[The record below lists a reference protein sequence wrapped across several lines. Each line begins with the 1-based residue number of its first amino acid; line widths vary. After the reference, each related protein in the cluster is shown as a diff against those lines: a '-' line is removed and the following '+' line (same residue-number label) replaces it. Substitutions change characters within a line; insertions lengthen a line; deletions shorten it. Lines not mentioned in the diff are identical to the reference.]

1 MPQEPALNDPRIA
14 PRPETA
20 AGAKPYA
27 EDDGIDLM
35 ELATLLMRGKKI
47 ILRFALVAMVLTAI
61 IVYLVMRP
69 MYTAQ
74 AVFLAPQNS
83 PGSGMSQIASQLGA
97 LGAVSGLGG
106 LKSSGDIYVGIL
118 GSRTIADTLIK
129 RFDLQKIYKAKKL
142 SDTEKKLKKRSKFIL
157 GKDILITISV
167 EDHDPKRAA
176 EIANGYLDALHDQ
189 NGRLALT
196 DSAQRRL
203 FFQQQLERE
212 KDALEDAEVELKKTQ
227 EKTGLIVPSGQTL
240 AEIQASSN
248 IRAQIASRQVELA
261 ALKQSATDQNPAVVR
276 LQTEIAGLEQQ
287 KQKLESGTGQSRPG
301 NMQLPT
307 AKFPELVLEYV
318 RKQRE
323 VKYHETLFELIA
335 KQYESARLD
344 ESRDAPLIQVVDKA
358 LVPDQKS
365 GPPRILLIFASG
377 LLGAFA
383 GAALVVFRSFIVTL
397 QSDPV
402 KAGRLQALQQAA
414 SINWQLRFQSGIS
427 DKRHQ
432 E

>member
-1 MPQEPALNDPRIA
+1 MPQEPALNDPMISTH
-14 PRPETA
+14 PEPA
-20 AGAKPYA
+20 AGTKSDT
-27 EDDGIDLM
+27 EDEGIDLM
-35 ELATLLMRGKKI
+35 ELAILLMRGKKI
-47 ILRFALVAMVLTAI
+47 ILRFVLIAMAVTAI
-61 IVYLVMRP
+61 VVYLIIKP
-69 MYTAQ
+69 MYTAR

-83 PGSGMSQIASQLGA
+83 PGSGMAQLAGQLGA

-106 LKSSGDIYVGIL
+106 LKSTGDVYVGIL

-142 SDTEKKLKKRSKFIL
+142 SDTEKKLKNRSKFIL
-157 GKDILITISV
+157 GKDTLITISV

-212 KDALEDAEVELKKTQ
+212 KNALEDAEVELKKTQ
-227 EKTGLIVPSGQTL
+227 EKTGLIVPGGQTL

-276 LQTEIAGLEQQ
+276 LQTEIAGLQEQ
-287 KQKLESGTGQSRPG
+287 KQNLESGTGPRHPG

-307 AKFPELVLEYV
+307 AKAPELIFEYV

-323 VKYHETLFELIA
+323 VKYHETLFELLA

-344 ESRDAPLIQVVDKA
+344 ESRDAPFIQVVDTA
-358 LVPDQKS
+358 LVPDKKS

-383 GAALVVFRSFIVTL
+383 GAAWVVFRSFIVTL

-402 KAGRLQALQQAA
+402 KAGRLQALHQAA
-414 SINWQLRFQSGIS
+414 SIKQYDS
-427 DKRHQ
+427 DTSI
-432 E
+432 